1 MELIVTYR
9 KMITLW
15 LAALTTI
22 GSIAAGSLWLF
33 QQVAWKTDIQKTKQE
48 LIVMFSI
55 KTDISLLEILRIRY
69 NDVKNDF
76 DIYKNA
82 IRSYETKQS
91 LTLEEINN
99 KQIFEHSKEETE
111 IEMKSLQR
119 RIQYLEKKVD
129 GVR

>member
-9 KMITLW
+9 KMITMW

-33 QQVAWKTDIQKTKQE
+33 QQVAWKTDIQKSKQE
-48 LIVMFSI
+48 LIVMFSV

-69 NDVKNDF
+69 NDVKSDF
-76 DIYKNA
+76 DIYTNA
-82 IRSYETKQS
+82 IRSYETKES
-91 LTLEEINN
+91 LTFEEINN
-99 KQIFEHSKEETE
+99 KKIFEQNRDDAE
-111 IEMKSLQR
+111 IEMTSLQR

-129 GVR
+129 GIR

>member
-1 MELIVTYR
+1 VELIVTYR

-99 KQIFEHSKEETE
+99 KQIFEHYKEEAE

>member
-99 KQIFEHSKEETE
+99 KQIFEHSKEEAE

>member
-15 LAALTTI
+15 LAALITI

-99 KQIFEHSKEETE
+99 KQIFEHFKEEAE